1 VRQLLLA
8 LLGAAIFVAAL
19 ILGWRFGAAN
29 TALVEVD
36 LLAVRLSDVTVWK
49 LVVTSFALGAVVV
62 ALGSGFFGLRGW
74 VLKRRYRKVI
84 RRLESEIHQLR
95 SLPLAGDELPTA
107 DEKTLPLSEGRG

>member
-1 VRQLLLA
+1 MRQLLLA

-36 LLAVRLSDVTVWK
+36 LLAVKLSGVTVWQ
-49 LVVTSFALGAVVV
+49 LVVTSFALGAIVV

-84 RRLESEIHQLR
+84 RRLESEVHQLR
-95 SLPLAGDELPTA
+95 SLPLSEDELPVA
-107 DEKTLPLSEGRG
+107 EKKRLLPSEGRG